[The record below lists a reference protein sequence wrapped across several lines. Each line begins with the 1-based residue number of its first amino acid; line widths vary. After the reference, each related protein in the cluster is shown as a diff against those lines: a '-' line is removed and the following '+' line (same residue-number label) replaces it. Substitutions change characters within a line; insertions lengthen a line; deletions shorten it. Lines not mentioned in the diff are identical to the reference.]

1 MPRPL
6 ELHNRR
12 EFCKRIT
19 SVAAISSGVALF
31 PACGGNPTSSI
42 PGSPLP
48 TVAGSVTGGA
58 VAVTISANSPLAATG
73 GMALVTS
80 TAGDFLVT
88 RTGPTTFIALTAN
101 CTHQACVVS
110 ASTGSS
116 FVCPCHGSEF
126 DTSGRVIVG
135 PAAAPLSQFPTQ
147 FANNILTIT

>member
-31 PACGGNPTSSI
+31 PACGG
-42 PGSPLP
+42 
-48 TVAGSVTGGA
+48 
-58 VAVTISANSPLAATG
+58 
-73 GMALVTS
+73 
-80 TAGDFLVT
+80 
-88 RTGPTTFIALTAN
+88 IALTAN

-135 PAAAPLSQFPTQ
+135 PAVAPLSQFPTQ
-147 FANNILTIT
+147 FANNTLTIT